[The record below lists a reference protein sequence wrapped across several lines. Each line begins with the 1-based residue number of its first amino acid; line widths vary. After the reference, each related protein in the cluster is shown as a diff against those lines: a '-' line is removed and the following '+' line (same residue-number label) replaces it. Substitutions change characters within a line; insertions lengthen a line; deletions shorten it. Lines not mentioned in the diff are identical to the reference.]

1 MRERQRLFSLESS
14 REQQSKDCF
23 NARTKRGGTIL
34 QPDIFWGSLAR
45 IGTRGA
51 VHQVAGDMTNFNSI
65 KGVTKSRHRVFYFGA
80 LLGIVPGILTLSIST
95 ISILSANVVIAAL
108 QKTAVILIMPGLV
121 GSMIASAN
129 VRAFSLPIAA
139 LINFAIYSLLG
150 AVVFRAA
157 LSKKNRTPPD

>member
-1 MRERQRLFSLESS
+1 MKKINTT
-14 REQQSKDCF
+14 QS
-23 NARTKRGGTIL
+23 I
-34 QPDIFWGSLAR
+34 
-45 IGTRGA
+45 
-51 VHQVAGDMTNFNSI
+51 
-65 KGVTKSRHRVFYFGA
+65 TKSRYGVFYFGA

-95 ISILSANVVIAAL
+95 ISILSASVVIAAL

-129 VRAFSLPIAA
+129 VHAFSLPIAA

-157 LSKKNRTPPD
+157 WSKNRRTPPD